1 MNMFDALHLT
11 VAQQTLLKALTD
23 EKATGIL
30 VHSPAGWRPAMSGS
44 PLGPTAWTHRTVESL
59 WARGLLSPISAGSSM
74 TLNAAGR
81 EAGRALHRAAWPV
94 LKGQTWTRETPARE
108 VPEVTGADGAG
119 LGPLRV
125 EIVGAQNI
133 WVSCSGR
140 TRAVPRLWLLANYRP
155 QAEPTAA
162 AGGSQ

>member
-1 MNMFDALHLT
+1 MNMYDALHLT
-11 VAQQTLLKALTD
+11 VAQQTLLVALTD

-30 VHSPAGWRPAMSGS
+30 VHGPAGWRPAMSGA
-44 PLGPTAWTHRTVESL
+44 PLGSTAWAHRTVASL
-59 WARGLLSPISAGSSM
+59 WARGLLSPVSMGSSM

-94 LKGQTWTRETPARE
+94 LKGQTWTREAVGVGDPNTRHQAY
-108 VPEVTGADGAG
+108 
-119 LGPLRV
+119 LGELRV
-125 EIVGAQNI
+125 EVVGAANI

-155 QAEPTAA
+155 QAAPVD
-162 AGGSQ
+162 AGVA